1 MVIQM
6 SRIQTDELIAFT
18 AVVEAGSFSRAA
30 EQLNQATSVVSRQ
43 VKKLE
48 AKLAITLLN
57 RTTRTLNLTQ
67 EGEWFYI
74 RASEVVDKLNDAE
87 IHFTENRNNPSG
99 VIRVDA
105 ATPFAIH
112 AIAPLIAGFNALYPN
127 LRVVLESNES
137 IVNLLQNNIDIAIR
151 IGSLEDSTLKAKKIG
166 QTYRRIVAS
175 PAYIK
180 EFGIPKS
187 AEDLVQHRCLGFT
200 KPGELNRWPIYDSSK
215 EQIQI
220 TPAILC
226 DSGETIRHLA
236 LLGNGIACLSGFTI
250 HENLQH
256 AELVPILEKETIEI
270 GIPIYAVYYS
280 DKPVNNRIRCFI
292 DYLDS
297 HIKLF

>member
-1 MVIQM
+1 MP
-6 SRIQTDELIAFT
+6 RIQTDELVAFI

-30 EQLNQATSVVSRQ
+30 EQLNQATSMVSRQ

-48 AKLAITLLN
+48 TKLATTLLN

-74 RASEVVDKLNDAE
+74 RATELVGKLTDAE
-87 IHFTENRNNPSG
+87 THFTENQNNPSG
-99 VIRVDA
+99 VLRVDA

-137 IVNLLQNNIDIAIR
+137 IVNLLHNKVDIAIR
-151 IGSLEDSTLKAKKIG
+151 IGNLEDSTLKARKIG
-166 QTYRRIVAS
+166 TTYRKIVAS
-175 PAYIK
+175 PSYIK
-180 EFGIPKS
+180 EFGTPKS
-187 AEDLVQHRCLGFT
+187 AEDLLRHRCLGFT
-200 KPGELNRWPIYDSSK
+200 KPGKLNRWPIYDSNN
-215 EQIQI
+215 EQLMI
-220 TPAILC
+220 TPSILC

-236 LLGNGIACLSGFTI
+236 LQNNGIACLSGFTI
-250 HENLQH
+250 HENLQRG
-256 AELVPILEKETIEI
+256 ELVSILEQETIDI

-280 DKPVNNRIRCFI
+280 DKSISTRIRCFI

>member
-1 MVIQM
+1 MP
-6 SRIQTDELIAFT
+6 RIQTDELVAFI

-30 EQLNQATSVVSRQ
+30 EQLNQATSMVSRQ

-48 AKLAITLLN
+48 TKLATTLLN

-74 RASEVVDKLNDAE
+74 RATELVGKLTDAE
-87 IHFTENRNNPSG
+87 THFTENKNNPSG
-99 VIRVDA
+99 VLRVDA

-127 LRVVLESNES
+127 LRVLLESNES
-137 IVNLLQNNIDIAIR
+137 VVNLLHNKVDIAIR
-151 IGSLEDSTLKAKKIG
+151 IGDLEDSTLKARKIG
-166 QTYRRIVAS
+166 TTYRKIVAS

-180 EFGIPKS
+180 AFGTPKS
-187 AEDLVQHRCLGFT
+187 AEELLRHRCLGFT
-200 KPGELNRWPIYDSSK
+200 KPGKLNRWPVYDSNN
-215 EQIQI
+215 EPLMI
-220 TPAILC
+220 TPSVLC

-236 LLGNGIACLSGFTI
+236 LQNNGIACLSGFTV
-250 HENLQH
+250 HGNLECG
-256 AELVPILEKETIEI
+256 ELISVLEQETIDI
-270 GIPIYAVYYS
+270 GIPIYAVFYS
-280 DKPVNNRIRCFI
+280 DKSISTRIRCFI